1 MLEVPVVDI
10 NNNKVGT
17 VGLDEKI
24 FGRTVNVPLLHE
36 AVVMQLN
43 NMRQGTHSTKTK
55 GFVSGG
61 GKKPYKQKGT
71 GRARAGSSRSPV
83 WVGGGTIFGPLPR
96 DYSFRI
102 PKKKSRSAILSAL
115 SSKLQDKTLFV
126 LDSLDIETGKTRDA
140 VAILKNLN
148 IKGSVMIVCDNSNS
162 MVYQA
167 VRNIPGLVIMDTR
180 QVNVYDV
187 IRYESLIISKADIAK
202 LTEELA

>member
-1 MLEVPVVDI
+1 MLEVPVIDI

-17 VGLDEKI
+17 VGLDGKI
-24 FGRTVNVPLLHE
+24 FGHKVNVPLLHE

-61 GKKPYKQKGT
+61 GRKPYKQKGT

-167 VRNIPGLVIMDTR
+167 VRNIPDLVIMDTR

-187 IRYESLIISKADIAK
+187 IRYESFIISKSDIAK

>member
-17 VGLDEKI
+17 VGLDEKV

-167 VRNIPGLVIMDTR
+167 VRNIPDLVIMDTK

-187 IRYESLIISKADIAK
+187 IRYESMIISKADIAK

>member
-17 VGLDEKI
+17 VGLDEKV

-167 VRNIPGLVIMDTR
+167 VRNIPGLVIMDTK

-187 IRYESLIISKADIAK
+187 IRYESMIISKADIAK

>member
-17 VGLDEKI
+17 VGLDEKV

-126 LDSLDIETGKTRDA
+126 LDSLNIETGKTRDA

-167 VRNIPGLVIMDTR
+167 VRNIPDLVIMDTK

-187 IRYESLIISKADIAK
+187 IRYESMIISKTDIAK

>member
-167 VRNIPGLVIMDTR
+167 VRNIPDLVIMDTK

-187 IRYESLIISKADIAK
+187 IRYESMIISKADIAK

>member
-10 NNNKVGT
+10 NNTKVGT